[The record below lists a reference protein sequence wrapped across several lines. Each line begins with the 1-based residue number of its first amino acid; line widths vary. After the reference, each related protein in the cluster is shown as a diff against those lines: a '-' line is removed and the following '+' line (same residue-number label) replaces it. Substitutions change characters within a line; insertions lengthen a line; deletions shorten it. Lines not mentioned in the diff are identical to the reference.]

1 MSEWSPGLAPN
12 PSIIINPMATITF
25 HCVCALPR
33 IRRDSIIHPPSYI
46 HVCMHAGTRV
56 LLPSPYMHTHRH
68 LHICMQGSECNRQQ
82 ELPSSL
88 HCSDRQADRQTDMR
102 AHTHRDKTSRS
113 IYPARQPAS
122 SYTLPLLVWTWLA
135 PCLACLLALVGK

>member
-1 MSEWSPGLAPN
+1 MSGRPASPQIHQSSSTPWPRLC
-12 PSIIINPMATITF
+12 SI
-25 HCVCALPR
+25 VCAR
-33 IRRDSIIHPPSYI
+33 FRESDHDSIIHPPSYI
-46 HVCMHAGTRV
+46 PVCMHAGTRV